1 MAAFEI
7 KEGLVVGTT
16 PALKS
21 PSAIVQFDSTTQGF
35 LMPRLTTTEM
45 NAIVNP
51 EEGLE
56 IYNSTTK
63 TKWYYNGTIWINSV
77 SGGGSGVGDKLF
89 LYQNFN

>member
-21 PSAIVQFDSTTQGF
+21 PSAIVQFDSTTQGV
-35 LMPRLTTTEM
+35 LLPRLTTAEM
-45 NAIVNP
+45 NAIAAP

-56 IYNSTTK
+56 IYNSTSK
-63 TKWYYNGTIWINSV
+63 TKWYYNGTVWVNSV
-77 SGGGSGVGDKLF
+77 IGRTAATKLF
-89 LYQNFN
+89 LYHHYK